1 MLKIKQSQVLIS
13 MIDGVGSF
21 ALARLIAQITGYFW
35 LGGAAGVI
43 LFVVAAWI
51 LIQNQN
57 GASNLMGYANFWTF
71 ILSLVWIALD
81 IHWLVAIALFL
92 VFVTVGFRYYSTNIG
107 PNTKR

>member
-1 MLKIKQSQVLIS
+1 MLKIKQSQVLIA
-13 MIDGVGSF
+13 MIDGVGSI
-21 ALARLIAQITGYFW
+21 ALGSLLFQVTGLVW
-35 LGGAAGVI
+35 LGYLSGVI
-43 LFVVAAWI
+43 LFGVAAWI

-57 GASNLMGYANFWTF
+57 GVSNLMGYANFWTF

-92 VFVTVGFRYYSTNIG
+92 VFVTVGFRYYSITIG